1 MVIDALGVCAVTIQ
15 KCLTLYWVMC
25 KPAVCWRNDFC
36 LYYSCLYKKQRS
48 HLNISFISV
57 WRHWL
62 SSILCLLINPQC
74 SSHHS
79 WSVFGEFSF
88 YCSWSLASQCDLCEL
103 PLLTWKLFSTIFLAA
118 FVCDLPHWMPIF
130 WPQKMLLKLYRY
142 IAFLLLLGHPYKSVP
157 LTVILLYLCFLA
169 SSYIFSHFPFLSKA
183 AT

>member
-1 MVIDALGVCAVTIQ
+1 MTFAFIIHVCTKTRDLTWIFHLFLFEGTDYQASCVYWLILSAPHIILG
-15 KCLTLYWVMC
+15 
-25 KPAVCWRNDFC
+25 
-36 LYYSCLYKKQRS
+36 
-48 HLNISFISV
+48 
-57 WRHWL
+57 
-62 SSILCLLINPQC
+62 LCLGNSP
-74 SSHHS
+74 
-79 WSVFGEFSF
+79 F

-142 IAFLLLLGHPYKSVP
+142 TAFLLLLGHPYKSVP
-157 LTVILLYLCFLA
+157 LTVILLYFCFLA